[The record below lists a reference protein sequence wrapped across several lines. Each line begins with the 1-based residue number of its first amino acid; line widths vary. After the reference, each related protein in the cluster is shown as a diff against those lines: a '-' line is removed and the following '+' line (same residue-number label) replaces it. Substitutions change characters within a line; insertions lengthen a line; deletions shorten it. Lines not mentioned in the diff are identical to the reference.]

1 MIEYHDA
8 WMLKDENDLRLAE
21 VAIRQEVPITDGAIY
36 HTQQCAE
43 KALKGFLAFKRSEIK
58 KTHNLAELVMQCA
71 EFDSDFE
78 SLLLDAD
85 DLTPKATE
93 FRYPDDFIEIA
104 DQSQL
109 FPDVEEVEAAIVKA
123 KHIFEFV
130 LSKLN
135 GDIGSGNAD

>member
-8 WMLKDENDLRLAE
+8 WLLKAENDLRIAE
-21 VAIRQEVPITDGAIY
+21 LAIRQDDPITDGAIY

-71 EFDSDFE
+71 TFDSDFE

-85 DLTPKATE
+85 ELTPKATE
-93 FRYPDDFIEIA
+93 YRYPDDFIDIE
-104 DQSQL
+104 DRSQL
-109 FPDVEEVEAAIVKA
+109 FPDVEEVESAIVKA
-123 KHIFEFV
+123 KRIFDFV
-130 LSKLN
+130 KSKLTK
-135 GDIGSGNAD
+135 

>member
-8 WMLKDENDLRLAE
+8 WLLKAENDLRLAE
-21 VAIRQEVPITDGAIY
+21 IAIRLDDPITDGAIY

-58 KTHNLAELVMQCA
+58 KTHNLAELVMQCVV
-71 EFDSDFE
+71 FDPDFE

-93 FRYPDDFIEIA
+93 YRYPDDFIELE

-109 FPDVEEVEAAIVKA
+109 FSDIEEVELAIIKA
-123 KHIFEFV
+123 KRIFDFV
-130 LSKLN
+130 KSKLPE
-135 GDIGSGNAD
+135 